1 MNEARSAFV
10 VLDTA
15 PTGHSLLL
23 MDATGAY
30 HRQTMRQAEGRANL
44 SAMSPRR

>member
-1 MNEARSAFV
+1 

-15 PTGHSLLL
+15 PTGHSTLL

-30 HRQTMRQAEGRANL
+30 HRQITREFEKATAL
-44 SAMSPRR
+44 PVSSRR